1 MADDLTLDGR
11 TAIVTG
17 AGNGLG
23 RAEALA
29 LAAAG
34 ARLVLNDLPGHAV
47 QAVGGRDRRGRR
59 PGAWSAGRRRR
70 LADRPGPRRRRRSP
84 RSAAWTSW

>member
-1 MADDLTLDGR
+1 MPDDLTLDGR

-34 ARLVLNDLPGHAV
+34 ARIVLNDLAGNAPCTRPQTMMPRPARQV
-47 QAVGGRDRRGRR
+47 LIQRG
-59 PGAWSAGRRRR
+59 
-70 LADRPGPRRRRRSP
+70 
-84 RSAAWTSW
+84 

>member
-1 MADDLTLDGR
+1 MTDDLTLDGR

-34 ARLVLNDLPGHAV
+34 ARVVLNDLPGLESPTLEALCLHFAARLKPAFPGLCRIV
-47 QAVGGRDRRGRR
+47 VSRPSIGESCAMEVRD
-59 PGAWSAGRRRR
+59 
-70 LADRPGPRRRRRSP
+70 
-84 RSAAWTSW
+84 